1 MASSEEWNMPYEAEL
16 SFFTKLMENNNLKVF
31 RFRADNPPEV
41 DLGLRR
47 LVGLAETG
55 IGRGMLT
62 KLDQNV
68 IFTAQDSFCCCYS
81 VLRLPQ
87 SEDVLLIGPYLRQE
101 MTEPMILNLLDH
113 HHLPVALLSTL
124 RQYYATIPYIDHD
137 SMMLTALTTLGEV
150 LWGGKDAFTV
160 QYMESADI
168 LTLTPAAQE
177 AGEKLTEAADI
188 KLLEARYDAER
199 RLMYAVSHGQIHQAQ
214 LLISRA
220 HESILEHRVPDTMR
234 SLRNYG
240 IVLNT
245 LLRKAAEH
253 GSVHPVHIDRLS
265 SAMARKLETV
275 HSHAD
280 IFQLFNTMVHKYC
293 LLVKNHSMQHYSQLV
308 QHVIMRIETDLVADL
323 SLKAHA
329 EYLSVNASYLSNLFK
344 KETGITLTEYVNRAR
359 IDHAIFLLNTT
370 DMQIQTIAQNCGV
383 PDVNYFTKLFKRT
396 IGKTPKEY
404 RQDTRRM
411 VAEK

>member
-1 MASSEEWNMPYEAEL
+1 MPYEAEL
-16 SFFTKLMENNNLKVF
+16 SFFTKLMENYNLKVF
-31 RFRADNPPEV
+31 RFRPGQPPEV

-47 LVGLAETG
+47 LVGLADTG
-55 IGRGMLT
+55 IGRGMLS
-62 KLDQNV
+62 KLEENV
-68 IFTAQDSFCCCYS
+68 IFTAQDSFGCCYS
-81 VLRLPQ
+81 ALRLPADG
-87 SEDVLLIGPYLRQE
+87 DVLMIGPYLRQE
-101 MTEPMILNLLDH
+101 MTESVILSMLEH
-113 HHLPVALLSTL
+113 HHLPVALLPTL
-124 RQYYATIPYIDHD
+124 RQYYATITYNERD
-137 SMMLTALTTLGEV
+137 SIMLTALTTLGETV
-150 LWGGKDAFTV
+150 WGSKDAFTM
-160 QYMESADI
+160 QYMESADT
-168 LTLTPAAQE
+168 LTLTPAAQA

-188 KLLEARYDAER
+188 KILEARYDAER
-199 RLMYAVSHGQIHQAQ
+199 RLMYAVSHGQMHQAQ

-245 LLRKAAEH
+245 LLRKAAEQ

-265 SAMARKLETV
+265 SSMARKLEATHT
-275 HSHAD
+275 HSD
-280 IFQLFNTMVHKYC
+280 IFQLFNAMVHKYC

-308 QHVIMRIETDLVADL
+308 QHVILRIETDLVADL

-329 EYLSVNASYLSNLFK
+329 EHLSVNASYLSNLFK

-411 VAEK
+411 VAER

>member
-1 MASSEEWNMPYEAEL
+1 MPYEAEL
-16 SFFTKLMENNNLKVF
+16 GFFTKLMENYNLKVF
-31 RFRADNPPEV
+31 RFPPDQPPEV

-55 IGRGMLT
+55 IGRSMLS
-62 KLDQNV
+62 KFDKNI
-68 IFTAQDSFCCCYS
+68 IFTAQDSFGCCYS
-81 VLRLPQ
+81 ALQLPD
-87 SEDVLLIGPYLRQE
+87 SGDVLMIGPYLRHE
-101 MTEPMILNLLDH
+101 MTESVILSMLER
-113 HHLPVALLSTL
+113 HHLPVSLLPTL
-124 RQYYATIPYIDHD
+124 RQYYATITYVEHD
-137 SMMLTALTTLGEV
+137 SVMLTALTALGEII
-150 LWGGKDAFTV
+150 WGSKDAFTM
-160 QYMESADI
+160 QYMESADT
-168 LTLTPAAQE
+168 LTLTPAAQA

-199 RLMYAVSHGQIHQAQ
+199 RLMYAVSHGQVHQAQ

-220 HESILEHRVPDTMR
+220 HESILEHRVSDTMR

-245 LLRKAAEH
+245 LLRKAAEQ

-265 SAMARKLETV
+265 SSMARKLETT
-275 HSHAD
+275 HTPGD
-280 IFQLFNTMVHKYC
+280 IFQLFNAMVHKYC
-293 LLVKNHSMQHYSQLV
+293 LLVKNHSMQQYSQLV
-308 QHVIMRIETDLVADL
+308 QHVILRIETDLVADL

-411 VAEK
+411 VSER